1 MAIHKLADG
10 PIALSVTE
18 CSSVEGKYGTQIRF
32 TGQDLSS
39 NEETLLYISERSAVA
54 QLERLGLN
62 VDSAAGESLHFEH
75 VQKDGRTYTNIV
87 RVTGDAPAP
96 VAKPRAA
103 ATPVKS
109 AQSMADVYSECMD
122 IALKMVPVIEGNA
135 EVRVS
140 SSDIVAMA
148 ATLFIQANKR

>member
-18 CSSVEGKYGTQIRF
+18 CLTVEGKFDTQVRF
-32 TGQDLSS
+32 RGRDLSS
-39 NEETLLYISERSAVA
+39 NEDTLVYISERSAVV

-62 VDSAAGESLHFEH
+62 IDSAAGEDLHFEH
-75 VQKDGRTYTNIV
+75 VHRDGRTYTNIV

-103 ATPVKS
+103 AAPVKS

-135 EVRVS
+135 DVRVS